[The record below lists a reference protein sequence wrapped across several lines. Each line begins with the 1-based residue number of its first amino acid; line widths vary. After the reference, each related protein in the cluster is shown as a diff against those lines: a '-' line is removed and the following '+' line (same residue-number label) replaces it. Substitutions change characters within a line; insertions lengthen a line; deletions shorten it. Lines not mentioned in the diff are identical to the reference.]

1 MMKNELYW
9 KIWNWYHYK
18 SPIFI
23 NTLNVFKPIRTWWK
37 ARKYFRF
44 PSIKF
49 RYGKAGEVATSIWHG
64 SNNRAKWF
72 DLNFCDVFWKMKFD
86 NSVFEAEP
94 CINLILFGKWQ
105 FLWIFGCPKVSYNE
119 NNYMYW
125 EALLDYVYDYYDIY
139 ITKEQFGWVSYIT
152 DENGNEDKVTCWTDE
167 WLTKKGKEKVKYES
181 DKWNKYCL

>member
-1 MMKNELYW
+1 MMKQSKLYW
-9 KIWNWYHYK
+9 DIWKWYHYK

-23 NTLNVFKPIRTWWK
+23 NTLNIFAPLQTWWK

-64 SNNRAKWF
+64 SNNCANIF
-72 DLNFCDVFWKMKFD
+72 DLKFCDVFWKWKFD
-86 NSVFEAEP
+86 DSVFEAEP
-94 CINLILFGKWQ
+94 CINLILFNRWQ

-125 EALLDYVYDYYDIY
+125 ESLLDYVYDYNDICK
-139 ITKEQFGWVSYIT
+139 TKSEFGWVSYIT
-152 DENGNEDKVTCWTDE
+152 DEYGNDDKVTCWTDE
-167 WLTKKGKEKVKYES
+167 WLTKEGKEKVKNII
-181 DKWNKYCL
+181 K